1 MADDRVLSQN
11 EIDSLLQDLDSGKV
25 EAEEIKKES
34 KEKSVKVYDFKRPDK
49 LSKDQLRTLRMIY
62 ENLARLLTTTLS
74 NQLRSMVQVELT
86 SIEQLS
92 YDEFIRSLPQP
103 TIMSICDFNPLP
115 GEFILELN
123 PGIGYAII
131 ERLFG
136 GQGKSPDNIRNFTD
150 IEETVIKKVVN
161 KSLGAFTEAWE
172 NVTELDPRIKSL
184 ESNPQFTQIVPS
196 NDMVILATFDS
207 EIAEAQGLINV
218 CIPYIVL
225 EPIVSKLNAQYWFAT
240 THDDSN
246 SQDNLRKLKD
256 RLSKAKL
263 PVIVNLASTEI
274 TVADLLDLQVGD
286 VIKLDQKA
294 TEEAIIQVGNR
305 RKFRGRPGVLGSK
318 LALEISSVIDEGE
331 EGQDE

>member
-1 MADDRVLSQN
+1 MSSDKVLSQN
-11 EIDSLLQDLDSGKV
+11 EIDSLLHDLNSGKV

-34 KEKSVKVYDFKRPDK
+34 EEKTVQVYDFKHPDK

-62 ENLARLLTTTLS
+62 ENFARLLTTSFST
-74 NQLRSMVQVELT
+74 QLRSVVQIELT

-92 YDEFIRSLPQP
+92 YDEFVRSLPQP
-103 TIMSICDFNPLP
+103 TIMSICEFNPLP

-136 GQGKSPDNIRNFTD
+136 GQGTPPKNIRDFTD
-150 IEETVIKKVVN
+150 IEEMVIKKVLKN
-161 KSLGAFTEAWE
+161 SLGAFIEAWE
-172 NVTELDPRIKSL
+172 NVVELKPRIKSL

-207 EIAEAQGLINV
+207 RIAQSDGLINV

-225 EPIVSKLNAQYWFAT
+225 EPIVNKLNAQYWFST
-240 THDDSN
+240 SHEGKNDGSLE
-246 SQDNLRKLKD
+246 QLKD

-263 PVIVNLASTEI
+263 PVVANLANATI
-274 TVADLLDLQVGD
+274 TVADLLDLQTGD

-294 TEEAIIQVGNR
+294 DTEAIIKVGKKP
-305 RKFRGRPGVLGSK
+305 KFRARPGVLGSK
-318 LALEISSVIDEGE
+318 LAVEISDVLE
-331 EGQDE
+331 EEWQDE